1 MSARL
6 RSLVEY
12 GELDFLDIHA
22 GLYLRTLD
30 IKLRY
35 SNDNI
40 VYWYW

>member
-6 RSLVEY
+6 RSLVH

-22 GLYLRTLD
+22 GLFLRTLD

-40 VYWYW
+40 VYW